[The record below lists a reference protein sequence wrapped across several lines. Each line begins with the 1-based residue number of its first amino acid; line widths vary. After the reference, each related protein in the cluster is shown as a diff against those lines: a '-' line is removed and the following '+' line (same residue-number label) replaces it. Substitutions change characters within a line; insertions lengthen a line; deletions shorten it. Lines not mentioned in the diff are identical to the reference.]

1 MKQEPSFPD
10 TTDKMAERTIHKC
23 PSCNQSYLGNVCES
37 CFESAPEVEQTAFI
51 TEYLK
56 NFDQYHQDN
65 PRKYAP
71 IPGVDPPI
79 QPSSFSAPI
88 ISGSLPAPVLGD
100 DDYDYS
106 DNDDIDLVDII
117 PEPKPTLKAFQIKVY
132 EGEHK
137 GEPVIADIILILS
150 IDLETAFSQ
159 CGYKPNRFTLEGKEI
174 KGPFKSGF
182 VLSSWDD

>member
-10 TTDKMAERTIHKC
+10 TTDIVAERTIHTC
-23 PSCNQSYLGNVCES
+23 PTCKLPYLGTVCES
-37 CFESAPEVEQTAFI
+37 CFESAPEVEQTKFI

-65 PRKYAP
+65 PKKYAP
-71 IPGVDPPI
+71 TPGTA
-79 QPSSFSAPI
+79 SSFSAPI
-88 ISGSLPAPVLGD
+88 SASLPDPRGGSV
-100 DDYDYS
+100 Y
-106 DNDDIDLVDII
+106 NDDIDLTDII
-117 PEPKPTLKAFQIKVY
+117 PEPKPTLKVFQIKVY

-137 GEPVIADIILILS
+137 GNPVIADIILILS
-150 IDLETAFSQ
+150 IDLDTAFSQ

-174 KGPFKSGF
+174 EGPFKSGF

>member
-10 TTDKMAERTIHKC
+10 TTDKMTERTIHRC
-23 PSCNQSYLGNVCES
+23 PSCNQSYLGTVCES

-56 NFDQYHQDN
+56 DK
-65 PRKYAP
+65 KYAP
-71 IPGVDPPI
+71 VPGTA
-79 QPSSFSAPI
+79 SSFSAPI
-88 ISGSLPAPVLGD
+88 KSNRPIISASLPDPRGGSV
-100 DDYDYS
+100 YM
-106 DNDDIDLVDII
+106 DNDDIDLTDII
-117 PEPKPTLKAFQIKVY
+117 PEPKPTLKVFQIKVY

-137 GEPVIADIILILS
+137 GNPVIADIILILS
-150 IDLETAFSQ
+150 IDLDTAFSQ

-174 KGPFKSGF
+174 EGPFKSGF